1 MLLAA
6 NPNPNPNPNLTFPY
20 FPLDQKTKR
29 AHTIISRAF
38 SPTSDSDALPCAP
51 DPKQLLQLL
60 MEAGEPPP
68 FSQAFKE
75 ANKVQAQGGLSSL
88 DEDLLRDAD
97 LPAFAF

>member
-1 MLLAA
+1 
-6 NPNPNPNPNLTFPY
+6 
-20 FPLDQKTKR
+20 
-29 AHTIISRAF
+29 
-38 SPTSDSDALPCAP
+38 
-51 DPKQLLQLL
+51 